1 MSEFDKEAE
10 REKLRQKYEEDAEDR
25 QSTEHMSELLLQGA
39 TMTNKHC
46 NNCGDP
52 LFRQNDQEFCPTCQ
66 QAADQDVA
74 NRTAQI
80 EEETAEGGTQ
90 RGAPRT
96 NAGDQRAE
104 RTDATPA
111 AGAQSQPPAGAG
123 QPNETPGDPSEAR
136 QQANSTATNQHG
148 TAQSTGS
155 LSEAEA
161 ALADAVTQLAR
172 QAAQESDPRQAKE
185 RLAAARE
192 AAEAL
197 DALQR

>member
-10 REKLRQKYEEDAEDR
+10 REKLRQKYEDDAEDR
-25 QSTEHMSELLLQGA
+25 QTTEHMSELLLQGA

-52 LFRQNDQEFCPTCQ
+52 LFRQNGQEFCPTCQ

-74 NRTAQI
+74 NRTAQV
-80 EEETAEGGTQ
+80 EAETAEGQTQ
-90 RGAPRT
+90 ADTART
-96 NAGDQRAE
+96 NAHDQRAE
-104 RTDATPA
+104 RTDAAPA
-111 AGAQSQPPAGAG
+111 TGAQSQQPAGTG
-123 QPNETPGDPSEAR
+123 QPNETPDEPSRTR
-136 QQANSTATNQHG
+136 QQTDSTATNQHE
-148 TAQSTGS
+148 TAPSTGS
-155 LSEAEA
+155 LPEAEA

-185 RLAAARE
+185 QLAAARE